1 MRPKSIAT
9 VVVRLSGTAAV
20 SSTPSDAAVM
30 VSSVR
35 SGGIS
40 ETARTSVV
48 LPTPK
53 PPATRILRGMSS
65 AGTEAIQE
73 SGEDLRRGA
82 VRVPRGVDGRGGP
95 ASARSLTSTR
105 ATPIGTP
112 RPAATSTRAT
122 GAAGEVEDGAVLG
135 LEVVGGAVRGGRGD
149 DRLDREVVV
158 ARPGAA
164 AGDGVHGHDAPVLA
178 RIVGHRATPVRGPG
192 VSACPARVTS
202 IVIS

>member
-9 VVVRLSGTAAV
+9 VVVACPGTAAV
-20 SSTPSDAAVM
+20 SSMPSDAAVM

-53 PPATRILRGMSS
+53 PPAIEDLEGDELS
-65 AGTEAIQE
+65 GHEAIQE

-82 VRVPRGVDGRGGP
+82 VRVPRWAVDGEVAGLGEVADEHPRDP
-95 ASARSLTSTR
+95 DRHPEARSHLDE
-105 ATPIGTP
+105 GD
-112 RPAATSTRAT
+112 

-135 LEVVGGAVRGGRGD
+135 LEVVGGTVLGGRGD

-164 AGDGVHGHDAPVLA
+164 AGDGVHGHDAPVMA
-178 RIVGHRATPVRGPG
+178 RIIGHRATPVRGPG
-192 VSACPARVTS
+192 SARARPA
-202 IVIS
+202 